1 MIGLNVCCVCESRGL
16 TPSLHPHPQY
26 IPLGALGRL
35 TSSKAVFSKLG
46 LYYAN
51 APGGVRSLL
60 PRGAPSGELSDLFVY
75 RGDFGADPV
84 PYNDA
89 MFFQLN

>member
-1 MIGLNVCCVCESRGL
+1 MSAVCVPL
-16 TPSLHPHPQY
+16 THPHPSPCTLRSPKTKY

-46 LYYAN
+46 LYYAH

-60 PRGAPSGELSDLFVY
+60 PRGAASGELSDLVVY
-75 RGDFGADPV
+75 RGDFGDDPV